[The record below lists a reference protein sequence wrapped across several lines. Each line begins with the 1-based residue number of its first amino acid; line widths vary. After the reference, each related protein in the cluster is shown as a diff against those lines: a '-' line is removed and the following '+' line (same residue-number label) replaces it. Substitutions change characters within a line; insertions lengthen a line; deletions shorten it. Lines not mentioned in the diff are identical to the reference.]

1 MIADEIAS
9 AGDWCDG
16 GPMSAFWARFGKIEL
31 WLGYLLAFAFGL
43 ALGGVIVASFPTA
56 PGSSGLRYVESSVRS
71 DRPRFAF
78 ATKIVAQTDKV
89 VAAPFEVTITCD
101 GEIADADWDL
111 IGYREQNSA
120 GPSAQPAEP
129 AGNTFTVRVLSPDFL
144 PEYTVAAVLY
154 SKTSL
159 SIKRVDVRSIKPK

>member
-1 MIADEIAS
+1 MVADEIAS
-9 AGDWCDG
+9 ADDWCDG
-16 GPMSAFWARFGKIEL
+16 GPMSAFWAQFGKIEP

-43 ALGGVIVASFPTA
+43 ALGGIIVASFPTG
-56 PGSSGLRYVESSVRS
+56 PGSSGLRYVQSSVRS
-71 DRPRFAF
+71 DRSRFAF
-78 ATKIVAQTDKV
+78 ATKIVAQTDRV

-101 GEIADADWDL
+101 GEIGDADWDL

-129 AGNTFTVRVLSPDFL
+129 AGNTFAVRVLSPDFL

-159 SIKRVDVRSIKPK
+159 SIKRVDVKSIKSK